1 MEVVHTLDIDGFQWE
16 MQDVVARNQ
25 IADIEKLLT
34 PQDLNDIEIT
44 MNEGYTATKAVLRS
58 HYKIGKIHFAI
69 VQIENVRGKDIGTD
83 VTANI
88 GHINIRPKKTTSFIL
103 NDYHNSIVIRASLA
117 NDGTVTMDESVGLIQ
132 GDSVCLGEIIFV
144 EE

>member
-1 MEVVHTLDIDGFQWE
+1 MEVVNTLDIDGTQWE
-16 MQDVVARNQ
+16 IQDVVARNQ
-25 IADIEKLLT
+25 IVDIEKLLT
-34 PQDLNDIEIT
+34 PQDLNDIKIT
-44 MNEGYTATKAVLRS
+44 MNEGYTATMAVLRS

-69 VQIENVRGKDIGTD
+69 VQIENVRGKNIGTS

-103 NDYHNSIVIRASLA
+103 NDYHNNITIRASLA
-117 NDGTVTMDESVGLIQ
+117 NDGTVTMDESVGLVQ
-132 GDSVCLGEIIFV
+132 GDSVSLGEIIFA

>member
-1 MEVVHTLDIDGFQWE
+1 MEVVHTLDIDGSQWE
-16 MQDVVARNQ
+16 LQDVVARNQ

-44 MNEGYTATKAVLRS
+44 MNEGYAATTAVLRS

-69 VQIENVRGKDIGTD
+69 VQIDNIRGKNIGTS

-88 GHINIRPKKTTSFIL
+88 GHINIHPKKTTSFIL
-103 NDYHNSIVIRASLA
+103 HDYHNSIVIRASLV

-132 GDSVCLGEIIFV
+132 GDSVSLGEIIFV

>member
-16 MQDVVARNQ
+16 IQDVVARNQ

-44 MNEGYTATKAVLRS
+44 INEGYTATMAVLRS

-69 VQIENVRGKDIGTD
+69 VQIENIRGKDIGTS

-117 NDGTVTMDESVGLIQ
+117 NDGSITMDESVGLIQ
-132 GDSVCLGEIIFV
+132 GDSVSIGEIIFA
-144 EE
+144 EA